1 MTCISDIFPSLDD
14 NTTVLL
20 IGNSQKLELPT
31 VNRED
36 HKESHPEVEKTQSDE
51 SDIFELFPAEDETKL
66 QEEINRRREG
76 LQTRIQ
82 GEISYVL

>member
-1 MTCISDIFPSLDD
+1 MLISD
-14 NTTVLL
+14 T
-20 IGNSQKLELPT
+20 QKLELPT

-36 HKESHPEVEKTQSDE
+36 HKESHPEVEQTQPDQD
-51 SDIFELFPAEDETKL
+51 DIFELFPVDDETKL
-66 QEEINRRREG
+66 QQEINRRREG